1 MILFIIFLKI
11 KVIFLTIYQILI
23 HNFETRLTEMF
34 SEILIDTT
42 EKRKSVKFISLI
54 LFSQKEFQG
63 NSKVPL
69 LGKQLEPMT
78 LELGEN

>member
-1 MILFIIFLKI
+1 
-11 KVIFLTIYQILI
+11 
-23 HNFETRLTEMF
+23 MF